1 MAVLGGVSQGLA
13 VACVRYL
20 AEWVSEGAARGRCLK
35 GFRGWQ
41 RRALLCR
48 GGEQQICSVLATRH
62 TSRSCMG
69 LDMRGSVDGVRSR
82 GGRGKGSLAL

>member
-1 MAVLGGVSQGLA
+1 M
-13 VACVRYL
+13 ACVRYL